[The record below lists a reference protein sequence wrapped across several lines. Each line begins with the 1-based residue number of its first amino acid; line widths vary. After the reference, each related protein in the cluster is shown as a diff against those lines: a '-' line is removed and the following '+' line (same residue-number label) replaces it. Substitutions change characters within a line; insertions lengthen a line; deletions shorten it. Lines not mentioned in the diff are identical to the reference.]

1 MKFFKNI
8 SAIFNR
14 KLFAKNLFCGIGN
27 SEIQENAIWFYKYPF
42 EPSIIY
48 PEKLVHA
55 NEIESICVE
64 FGAIKIFL
72 KNDII
77 FISAE
82 KKEVLKAFAERN
94 AIPLSPYSW
103 NWDWILEP
111 YLDTELTKENGEL
124 LTTRL
129 QEKNF
134 NKTEITEI
142 RNEVGK
148 SMYSYNFDTLLWE
161 WNSLSLLD
169 VLSAMRGTYN
179 KKEDFRF
186 FYKKAIEIEK
196 RK

>member
-27 SEIQENAIWFYKYPF
+27 SEIQENAIWFYEYPF

-48 PEKLVHA
+48 PERLVHA
-55 NEIESICVE
+55 SEIESIGIE

-72 KNDII
+72 KDDIV

-82 KKEVLKAFAERN
+82 KKETLKAFAERN

-124 LTTRL
+124 LITRL
-129 QEKNF
+129 QENNF
-134 NKTEITEI
+134 NETEIIKI
-142 RNEVGK
+142 RNEVEK
-148 SMYSYNFDTLLWE
+148 SMYIYNFDTLLWE

-169 VLSAMRGTYN
+169 VLSAMRATY
-179 KKEDFRF
+179 KKEDFRA
-186 FYKKAIEIEK
+186 FYKRALEIEK
-196 RK
+196 RN

>member
-14 KLFAKNLFCGIGN
+14 KVFAKNLFCGIGN
-27 SEIQENAIWFYKYPF
+27 SEIQENTIWFYKYPF

-48 PEKLVHA
+48 PERLVHA
-55 NEIESICVE
+55 SEIESIGME

-72 KNDII
+72 KDDIV

-82 KKEVLKAFAERN
+82 KKETLKAFAERN

-124 LTTRL
+124 LITKL
-129 QEKNF
+129 QENNF
-134 NKTEITEI
+134 NETEIIKI

-148 SMYSYNFDTLLWE
+148 SMYIYNFDTLLWE

-169 VLSAMRGTYN
+169 VLSAMRATY
-179 KKEDFRF
+179 KKEDFRA
-186 FYKKAIEIEK
+186 FYKRALEIEK
-196 RK
+196 RN

>member
-48 PEKLVHA
+48 PERLVHA
-55 NEIESICVE
+55 SEIESIGME

-72 KNDII
+72 KDDIV

-82 KKEVLKAFAERN
+82 KKETLKAFAERN

-111 YLDTELTKENGEL
+111 YLDTELTKEHGEL
-124 LTTRL
+124 LITRL
-129 QEKNF
+129 QENNF
-134 NKTEITEI
+134 NETEIIKI
-142 RNEVGK
+142 RNEVEK
-148 SMYSYNFDTLLWE
+148 SMYIYNFDTLLWE

-169 VLSAMRGTYN
+169 VLSAMRATY
-179 KKEDFRF
+179 KKEDFRA
-186 FYKKAIEIEK
+186 FYKRALEIEK
-196 RK
+196 RN

>member
-14 KLFAKNLFCGIGN
+14 KLFVKNLFCGIGN

-48 PEKLVHA
+48 PERLVLA
-55 NEIESICVE
+55 SEIESIGME
-64 FGAIKIFL
+64 FGAMKIFL
-72 KNDII
+72 KDDII

-82 KKEVLKAFAERN
+82 KKETLKAFAERN

-124 LTTRL
+124 LITRL
-129 QEKNF
+129 QENNF
-134 NKTEITEI
+134 NETEIIKI
-142 RNEVGK
+142 RNEVEK
-148 SMYSYNFDTLLWE
+148 SMYIYNFDTLLWE

-169 VLSAMRGTYN
+169 VLSAMRATY
-179 KKEDFRF
+179 KKEDFRA
-186 FYKKAIEIEK
+186 FYKRALEIEK
-196 RK
+196 RN